1 MQFLQSLLKRKTAP
15 ISDSA
20 LDNDH
25 LNSDATTPYPNSI
38 AIDDSSD
45 DEQVTNLMQDVDNL
59 SKVPPFNILDSET
72 RRSDVSLLVPP
83 VANPNVDEEFT
94 ASPSQRRSSRHKRS
108 SLSMDASESPS
119 SKSIAKRSKVKD
131 KASTAKSPIAPIITT
146 DTLRVNKSLL
156 IGKKLKKY
164 FPGFGGAIG
173 TVTDYMLDHDAYR
186 LEFSDG
192 HVDIIPFSDILKLLP
207 KTWSKPR
214 QSSDEEA
221 LVMSGELV
229 LEDTLLVHVEAAAL
243 IAHITS
249 NSAPSNATQFTCPK
263 DYAHAIDPER
273 TPDYR
278 LWLEATR
285 KEYELLDKTMGCW
298 EVVDIDTLPEDANLI
313 GVKWVFKIKYK
324 NGEYERHKARI
335 VALGYQQRKNVD
347 YFASFSPTASYVT
360 IRLVLALTALPHWY
374 GVDLDA
380 TGAFIS
386 APLPPEEQVYLK
398 GIPGYDL
405 PPGKCLRLKKT
416 IYGLVQAPLCYFKLC
431 KEVYAKVGLRQLD
444 CDECVFVK
452 CSQNI
457 KGQPPLSVENI
468 IESGAFMTMDT
479 VPKDKRVYESCIYP
493 VACIIIV
500 MYVDNNGV
508 RHNCHELLAEFQS
521 DVAKDGRIDL
531 HLEGDMSSFLSVR
544 YLNNT
549 ETGEITAD
557 QEPYIDTLLAQYN
570 MTDCNPNKVPLK
582 TSVNLDEIAARL
594 PRTPHPEVVSLYAK
608 LIGEL
613 MFIAINTQPL
623 IAQPVNA
630 LARFMTNAN
639 SELNVLAKGVLRY
652 LKGVKSRKIVWCAS
666 RVKFPFVPCELYAYS
681 DASWADIVPQ
691 RKSSLSYLIFCNN
704 AVFSWKASLSSVLA
718 MSSAEAELIA
728 LCACAADVAYCR
740 KLANELGFL
749 QLRPTVI
756 HEDNLGA
763 KQIAESGNFKG
774 RSKHFELRWRF
785 LHHYINRGI
794 VSIKAIKRDLQLAD
808 LGTAPRGYPQ
818 LQHMGAVI
826 HGEI

>member
-1 MQFLQSLLKRKTAP
+1 
-15 ISDSA
+15 
-20 LDNDH
+20 
-25 LNSDATTPYPNSI
+25 
-38 AIDDSSD
+38 
-45 DEQVTNLMQDVDNL
+45 
-59 SKVPPFNILDSET
+59 
-72 RRSDVSLLVPP
+72 
-83 VANPNVDEEFT
+83 
-94 ASPSQRRSSRHKRS
+94 
-108 SLSMDASESPS
+108 
-119 SKSIAKRSKVKD
+119 
-131 KASTAKSPIAPIITT
+131 
-146 DTLRVNKSLL
+146 
-156 IGKKLKKY
+156 
-164 FPGFGGAIG
+164 
-173 TVTDYMLDHDAYR
+173 
-186 LEFSDG
+186 
-192 HVDIIPFSDILKLLP
+192 
-207 KTWSKPR
+207 
-214 QSSDEEA
+214 
-221 LVMSGELV
+221 MSGESV
-229 LEDTLLVHVEAAAL
+229 LDDTLFVHVEAAAL

-263 DYAHAIDPER
+263 DYAHAIDPESS
-273 TPDYR
+273 PDYR

-298 EVVDIDTLPEDANLI
+298 EVVDIDTLPQDANLI

-347 YFASFSPTASYVT
+347 FFASFSPTASYVT

-405 PPGKCLRLKKT
+405 PKGKCLRLKKT
-416 IYGLVQAPLCYFKLC
+416 IYGLVQAPLSYFKLC

-452 CSQNI
+452 FSQNI

-468 IESGAFMTMDT
+468 IESGSFMTMDT
-479 VPKDKRVYESCIYP
+479 VPENQRVYKSCIYP

-557 QEPYIDTLLAQYN
+557 QEAYIDTLLAKYN
-570 MTDCNPNKVPLK
+570 MTECNPNKVPLK

-594 PRTPHPEVVSLYAK
+594 PSTPHPEVVSLYAQ

-630 LARFMTNAN
+630 LARFMTTAN
-639 SELNVLAKGVLRY
+639 SELYVLAKGVLRY

-666 RVKFPFVPCELYAYS
+666 RVKFPFVPCEIYAYS

-794 VSIKAIKRDLQLAD
+794 VSIKAIKRELQLAD

-818 LQHMGAVI
+818 LQQMGAVI